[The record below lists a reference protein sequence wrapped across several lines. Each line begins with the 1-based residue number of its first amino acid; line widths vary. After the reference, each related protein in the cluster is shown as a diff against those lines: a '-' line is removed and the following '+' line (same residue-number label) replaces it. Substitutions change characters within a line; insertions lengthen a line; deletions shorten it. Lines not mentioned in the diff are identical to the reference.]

1 MIKITPETQRKNTRD
16 IFNFLKTQISEMRDL
31 NGADTLFT
39 ALLSAQG
46 THQVKLV
53 YGMGI
58 GAERIG
64 QKFPISNKLLT
75 LYG

>member
-1 MIKITPETQRKNTRD
+1 
-16 IFNFLKTQISEMRDL
+16 MRDL